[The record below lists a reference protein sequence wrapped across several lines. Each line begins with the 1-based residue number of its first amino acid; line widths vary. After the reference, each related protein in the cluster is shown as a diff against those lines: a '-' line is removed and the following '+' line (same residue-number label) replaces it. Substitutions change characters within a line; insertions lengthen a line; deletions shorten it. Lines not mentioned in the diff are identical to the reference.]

1 MQQCH
6 REIGARVRWE
16 NWQEGSHYSRNL
28 KHEICQPIDLIA
40 AAKGCWL
47 DLSYCIATVYPI
59 AQHDASSL
67 PGLRRRNTACIEHFL
82 DASMRLRWS
91 LASWNRKPFPIR
103 EMPFRLAPIRSIFH
117 LTKV

>member
-1 MQQCH
+1 VQQCH

-47 DLSYCIATVYPI
+47 DLPI
-59 AQHDASSL
+59 AL
-67 PGLRRRNTACIEHFL
+67 RPFTRLRRRNTACIEHFL
-82 DASMRLRWS
+82 DASMPLRWS

>member
-1 MQQCH
+1 VQQCH

-47 DLSYCIATVYPI
+47 DLPI
-59 AQHDASSL
+59 ALRPFTRLRSTMLVPYPDCAAAILLASNIS
-67 PGLRRRNTACIEHFL
+67 
-82 DASMRLRWS
+82 SMRVCPCDGLLQVGTGSPSQFGRC
-91 LASWNRKPFPIR
+91 LFG
-103 EMPFRLAPIRSIFH
+103 
-117 LTKV
+117 